1 MDLQQND
8 QQENQKNIQSEQNQA
23 QQQDKVKQIQKE
35 KEKCLEIKNKAGL
48 LFNESKFEEAGKIYK
63 EALDY
68 CPLEDLNM
76 LCILNSNIAI
86 CLMKQSDF
94 ESALE
99 HCSKALEFN
108 PEFVKALLNRAEC
121 YEKIDK
127 FEEALEDYKK
137 LKELQPQDKVIIKK
151 FIDLDLKV
159 QEIQEYQYKEALKG
173 LKNNNG
179 NSLLGKL
186 GLNAD
191 QFKLEQNE
199 NGTYNI
205 SYKS

>member
-8 QQENQKNIQSEQNQA
+8 QQVNQNNIQSEQNEA
-23 QQQDKVKQIQKE
+23 QQQDKLKQIQKD

-48 LFNESKFEEAGKIYK
+48 LFNEQNFEEAAKIYN
-63 EALDY
+63 EAIDY

-76 LCILNSNIAI
+76 LCILNSNVAI

-121 YEKIDK
+121 YEKTDK

-137 LKELQPQDKVIIKK
+137 LKELQPQDNVIIKK

-159 QEIQEYQYKEALKG
+159 QEIQEKQYKEALKG
-173 LKNNNG
+173 LKNNG
-179 NSLLGKL
+179 SSLLGKL